1 MIFGRRKKSQHQS
14 EAAETAQDDT
24 ASISPDETAGDREER
39 GAENAPAQAEPTPGR
54 ASTGPFDE
62 SEKDTAAGYID
73 LGALRIAAA
82 ENLQLRLEVEERT
95 KRVIAVTLDI
105 NGSNLQL
112 QAFAAPRSEGLWDE
126 IREQIGASV
135 GSQGGT
141 VSERQGEFGT
151 ELIAKLPAQTPD
163 GRAGFRVAR
172 FVGVDGPRWFLR
184 GVFGGPAAMDP
195 AIAGPMEQ
203 LFRNVVVVRGDHPLP
218 PRELLP
224 LKLPKDAGAPKQ
236 PEQPEQPKATPD
248 DPLRRGPEITH
259 IG

>member
-1 MIFGRRKKSQHQS
+1 MIFGRRKKKHESGTNS
-14 EAAETAQDDT
+14 GTAPSPADEAAEV
-24 ASISPDETAGDREER
+24 GEEVEGT
-39 GAENAPAQAEPTPGR
+39 GAPVTGR
-54 ASTGPFDE
+54 AATGPFDE
-62 SEKDTAAGYID
+62 SEKDTTAGYID
-73 LGALRIAAA
+73 LGALRIAAT

-105 NGSNLQL
+105 KGSNLQL

-126 IREQIGASV
+126 IRGQIAASV

-141 VSERQGEFGT
+141 VEERQGEFGT
-151 ELIAKLPAQTPD
+151 ELIARLPAQTPD
-163 GRAGFRVAR
+163 GRTGFRVAR

-184 GVFGGPAAMDP
+184 GVFGGQAAMDP
-195 AIAGPMEQ
+195 AVAGPMEQ

-218 PRELLP
+218 PRELLQ
-224 LKLPKDAGAPKQ
+224 LRLPKDAGAAKQ
-236 PEQPEQPKATPD
+236 QPEQPKATLD

>member
-1 MIFGRRKKSQHQS
+1 MIFGRRNKKHESGTNPGTAS
-14 EAAETAQDDT
+14 SPADEAAE
-24 ASISPDETAGDREER
+24 AGEEIE
-39 GAENAPAQAEPTPGR
+39 GTDAPVTGR
-54 ASTGPFDE
+54 AATGPFDE
-62 SEKDTAAGYID
+62 SEKDTTAGYID

-105 NGSNLQL
+105 KGSNLQL

-126 IREQIGASV
+126 IRGQIAASV

-141 VSERQGEFGT
+141 VEEREGEFGT

-163 GRAGFRVAR
+163 GRTGFRVAR

-184 GVFGGPAAMDP
+184 GVLGGQAAMDP
-195 AIAGPMEQ
+195 AVAGPMEQ

-218 PRELLP
+218 PRELLQ
-224 LKLPKDAGAPKQ
+224 LRLPKDAAAKQ
-236 PEQPEQPKATPD
+236 QPEQPKATPD
-248 DPLRRGPEITH
+248 DPIRRGPEITH

>member
-1 MIFGRRKKSQHQS
+1 MVFGRRKKEQTTES
-14 EAAETAQDDT
+14 EPAPVEEVGEGPDDSDVVKEALDSSERAAE
-24 ASISPDETAGDREER
+24 
-39 GAENAPAQAEPTPGR
+39 
-54 ASTGPFDE
+54 GPFDV
-62 SEKDTAAGYID
+62 SEKATAEGYID

-126 IREQIGASV
+126 IRSQIGGSV

-141 VSERQGEFGT
+141 IEEREGEFGT

-184 GVFGGPAAMDP
+184 GVFGGAAAVDK
-195 AIAGPMEQ
+195 AAAEPMER
-203 LFRNVVVVRGDHPLP
+203 LFRSVVVVRGDHPLP

-224 LKLPKDAGAPKQ
+224 LRLPKDAAAQGQQ
-236 PEQPEQPKATPD
+236 PQQPKD
-248 DPLRRGPEITH
+248 NLDNPLRRGPEITH

>member
-1 MIFGRRKKSQHQS
+1 MIFGRRKKNQESGKDS
-14 EAAETAQDDT
+14 SAALSHA
-24 ASISPDETAGDREER
+24 DETDDLPEEQGEGASTGD
-39 GAENAPAQAEPTPGR
+39 GR
-54 ASTGPFDE
+54 AATGPFDE
-62 SEKDTAAGYID
+62 SEKDTTAGYID

-105 NGSNLQL
+105 KGSNLQL

-126 IREQIGASV
+126 IRGQIAASV

-141 VSERQGEFGT
+141 VEERTGEFGT
-151 ELIAKLPAQTPD
+151 ELIARLPAQTPD
-163 GRAGFRVAR
+163 GRQGFRVAR

-184 GVFGGPAAMDP
+184 GVFGGPGAMDP
-195 AIAGPMEQ
+195 AAAAPMEQ

-224 LKLPKDAGAPKQ
+224 LRLPKDAGAPKQ
-236 PEQPEQPKATPD
+236 QAEQPLTAPD

>member
-1 MIFGRRKKSQHQS
+1 MIFGRRKKNQGQDKASS
-14 EAAETAQDDT
+14 PAEEAAELGEDLEGTD
-24 ASISPDETAGDREER
+24 
-39 GAENAPAQAEPTPGR
+39 APAESVTAAGR
-54 ASTGPFDE
+54 AATGPFDE
-62 SEKDTAAGYID
+62 SEKDTATGYID

-105 NGSNLQL
+105 KGSNLQL
-112 QAFAAPRSEGLWDE
+112 QAFAAPRSEGLWEE
-126 IREQIGASV
+126 IRGQIAASV

-141 VSERQGEFGT
+141 VEERQGEFGT

-184 GVFGGPAAMDP
+184 GVFGGAAAMDP
-195 AIAGPMEQ
+195 AVAEPMEQ

-224 LKLPKDAGAPKQ
+224 LRLPKDAGAVKQQ
-236 PEQPEQPKATPD
+236 PEEPKATPD